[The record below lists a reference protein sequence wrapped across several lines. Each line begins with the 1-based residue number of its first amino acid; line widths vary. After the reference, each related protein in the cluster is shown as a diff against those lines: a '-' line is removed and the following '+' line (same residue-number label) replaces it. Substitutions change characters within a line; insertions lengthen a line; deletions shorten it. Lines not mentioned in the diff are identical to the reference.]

1 MAHLILVRHG
11 KSEWNEKGLWT
22 GFQDVSLAQAGIK
35 EAQDAGAAIK
45 DIHIDLAFTSALKR
59 AQETLDEILKT
70 TGQTDIPIIKDAA
83 LNERDYGEMT
93 GKNKWEIKEQYGEE
107 QFLKWRREW
116 NEPIPGG
123 ETLKDV
129 YERVVPYY
137 KENILPSLKDGKNVL
152 IAAHGNSLRALV
164 KYLENITDDGV
175 TKLEIA
181 TGEVYV
187 YEIDN
192 QGTIIKK
199 EIRAAHENTV

>member
-1 MAHLILVRHG
+1 MAYLILVRHG

-22 GFQDVSLAQAGIK
+22 GFQDISLAQAGIK
-35 EAQDAGAAIK
+35 EAQNAGAAIK
-45 DIHIDLAFTSALKR
+45 DIHVDLAFTSALKR

-70 TGQTDIPIIKDAA
+70 TDHEDIPIAQDAA

-93 GKNKWEIKEQYGEE
+93 GKNKWEVKEQYGEE
-107 QFLKWRREW
+107 QFLKWRRGW
-116 NEPIPGG
+116 NEPIPKG

-137 KENILPSLKDGKNVL
+137 KENILPALKDGKNVL

-164 KYLENITDDGV
+164 KYLEHMNDDEV

-187 YEIDN
+187 YEVDK
-192 QGTIIKK
+192 QGTIVNK

>member
-22 GFQDVSLAQAGIK
+22 GFQDVSLAQAGMK

-107 QFLKWRREW
+107 QFLKWRRGW

-164 KYLENITDDGV
+164 KYLENITEDGV